1 MCLTTLPSMMAR
13 RSTTKIS
20 RHLIDMIAF
29 NAFLLY
35 EKSGG
40 KHTHL
45 EFRIEL
51 EEKLI
56 VQNQDDS
63 SRPNQR

>member
-1 MCLTTLPSMMAR
+1 
-13 RSTTKIS
+13 
-20 RHLIDMIAF
+20 MIAF